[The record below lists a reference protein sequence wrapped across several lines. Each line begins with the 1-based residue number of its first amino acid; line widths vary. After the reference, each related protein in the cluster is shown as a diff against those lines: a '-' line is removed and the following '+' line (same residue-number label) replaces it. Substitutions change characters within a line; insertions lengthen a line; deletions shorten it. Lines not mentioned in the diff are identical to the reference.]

1 MNSEL
6 EEESYRVA
14 MAEPYD
20 KRKMEPEGK
29 QF

>member
-1 MNSEL
+1 MNSKL

-20 KRKMEPEGK
+20 KRKMELERK
-29 QF
+29 QD